1 VTSVVT
7 FSGLTAI
14 TCSSFGV
21 QFQSL
26 LPSIL
31 AIPPVL
37 AILAI
42 SAYPSPRSTPK
53 NKDLHD
59 STPGLTSDPRCPDF
73 PISIIRSA
81 IRGKGCLSITRDDC
95 DDGDHGDCMALP
107 TPVPLN

>member
-1 VTSVVT
+1 
-7 FSGLTAI
+7 
-14 TCSSFGV
+14 
-21 QFQSL
+21 
-26 LPSIL
+26 
-31 AIPPVL
+31 L